1 MCSSDAELESQRE
14 NNAMIN
20 ASGYLLSIII
30 PTYNNAELIT
40 ATLTSIHQSITD
52 EVEIIIVNDG
62 STDLTEER
70 IKAFYR
76 EHNCNNV
83 KYINQK
89 NQGVAITR
97 NVGLNQATGKY
108 IGFVDSDDI
117 VCADYF
123 TILLPKLREEKYDIV
138 EFNLTRNIN
147 NLYQNKPGAK
157 HALAEH
163 EIMLADDNYA
173 PLLPTFR
180 AGQWHLMTKIF
191 HRDIIGN
198 DRFEEHRR
206 YEDMIFCP
214 FQYFKCHN
222 ILKIENKL
230 YYYRV
235 NEKSITENI
244 IDSDADSIFFA
255 MRKMYNYVNQNNEKR
270 TVATLMII
278 NCFLEGRKL
287 LRKKKGYY
295 RYNESMLNDI
305 QNALACCD
313 TKIVKNKIILK
324 MKYPHIDRSIS
335 EIRYKILSACKS
347 LFFRKG
353 F

>member
-1 MCSSDAELESQRE
+1 
-14 NNAMIN
+14 MIS

-30 PTYNNAELIT
+30 PTYNNAEFI
-40 ATLTSIHQSITD
+40 ADTLTSIHQGITD

-62 STDLTEER
+62 STDQTEER
-70 IKAFYR
+70 INAFYR
-76 EHNCNNV
+76 EKKCDNI
-83 KYINQK
+83 KLISQK

-97 NVGLNQATGKY
+97 NVGLAHATGKY

-117 VCADYF
+117 VCPDYF
-123 TILLPKLREEKYDIV
+123 TILLPKLKSGKYDIV
-138 EFNLTRNIN
+138 EFNLTRDIN
-147 NLYQNKPGAK
+147 KLYQNKSDTK
-157 HALAEH
+157 NSLVQQ
-163 EIMLADDNYA
+163 EIILTDDNYA

-191 HRDIIGN
+191 HRDVIGM

-206 YEDMIFCP
+206 YEDVIFCP
-214 FQYFKCHN
+214 FQYFKCRS

-230 YYYRV
+230 YYYRL
-235 NEKSITENI
+235 NDKSITENI

-255 MRKMYNYVNQNNEKR
+255 MRKMYNYVNKNKAKR

-295 RYNESMLNDI
+295 RYSESMLNDI

-313 TKIVKNKIILK
+313 TKIVKKKIILK

-335 EIRYKILSACKS
+335 EIRYKIISGCKR

>member
-1 MCSSDAELESQRE
+1 
-14 NNAMIN
+14 MIN

-30 PTYNNAELIT
+30 PAYNNAEFIT
-40 ATLTSIHQSITD
+40 ATLASIHQSITD

-76 EHNCNNV
+76 EQKCNNV
-83 KYINQK
+83 KYISQK

-97 NVGLNQATGKY
+97 NVGLTHATGKY

-117 VCADYF
+117 VCSDYF
-123 TILLPKLREEKYDIV
+123 TFLLPKLRAEKYDIV
-138 EFNLTRNIN
+138 EFNLTRDIN
-147 NLYQNKPGAK
+147 NLHKNKSDTENS
-157 HALAEH
+157 LVQH
-163 EIMLADDNYA
+163 EIILTDNNYT
-173 PLLPTFR
+173 PLIPTFR

-191 HRDIIGN
+191 HRDVIGS

-206 YEDMIFCP
+206 YEDVIFCP
-214 FQYFKCHN
+214 FQYFKCRS
-222 ILKIENKL
+222 ILKIEHKL
-230 YYYRV
+230 YFYRV
-235 NEKSITENI
+235 NDKSITENI

-255 MRKMYNYVNQNNEKR
+255 MRKMYNHINKDNAKR

-305 QNALACCD
+305 QNALTCCD
-313 TKIVKNKIILK
+313 KKVIKKKIFLK

-335 EIRYKILSACKS
+335 EMRYKIISACKN

>member
-1 MCSSDAELESQRE
+1 MV
-14 NNAMIN
+14 N

-40 ATLTSIHQSITD
+40 ATLASIHQSITD
-52 EVEIIIVNDG
+52 DVEVIIVNDG

-70 IKAFYR
+70 INAFYR
-76 EHNCNNV
+76 EKDCHNV
-83 KYINQK
+83 KYISQK

-97 NVGLNQATGKY
+97 NVGLAHATGKY

-117 VCADYF
+117 VCQNYF
-123 TILLPKLREEKYDIV
+123 TILLPKLRDEKYDII
-138 EFNLTRNIN
+138 EFNLTRDIN
-147 NLYQNKPGAK
+147 NLYKNAPKMENNITQR
-157 HALAEH
+157 
-163 EIMLADDNYA
+163 EIILSDDNYA
-173 PLLPTFR
+173 PLLPTFK

-191 HRDIIGN
+191 HRNIIGS
-198 DRFEEHRR
+198 DKFEEHHR

-214 FQYFKCHN
+214 FQYFKCHK

-235 NEKSITENI
+235 NDKSITENI

-255 MRKMYNYVNQNNEKR
+255 MRKMYNYINENSSKR
-270 TVATLMII
+270 TVATFMII
-278 NCFLEGRKL
+278 NCFLEGRKI

-295 RYNESMLNDI
+295 RYSESMLNDI

-313 TKIVKNKIILK
+313 TKIVKKKIILK

-335 EIRYKILSACKS
+335 ETRYKIISACKS
-347 LFFRKG
+347 LFLRKG

>member
-1 MCSSDAELESQRE
+1 MV
-14 NNAMIN
+14 N

-40 ATLTSIHQSITD
+40 ATLASIHQSITD
-52 EVEIIIVNDG
+52 DVEVIIVNDG

-70 IKAFYR
+70 INAFYR
-76 EHNCNNV
+76 EKDCYNV
-83 KYINQK
+83 KYISQK

-97 NVGLNQATGKY
+97 NVGLAHATGKY

-117 VCADYF
+117 VCQNYF
-123 TILLPKLREEKYDIV
+123 TILLPKLRDEKYDII
-138 EFNLTRNIN
+138 EFNLTRDIN
-147 NLYQNKPGAK
+147 NLYKNAPKMENNITQR
-157 HALAEH
+157 
-163 EIMLADDNYA
+163 EIILSDDNYA
-173 PLLPTFR
+173 PLLPIFK

-191 HRDIIGN
+191 HRNIIGS
-198 DRFEEHRR
+198 DKFEEHHR

-214 FQYFKCHN
+214 FQYFKCHK

-235 NEKSITENI
+235 NDKSITENI

-255 MRKMYNYVNQNNEKR
+255 MRKMYKYINENSSKR
-270 TVATLMII
+270 TVATFMII

-295 RYNESMLNDI
+295 RYSESMLNDI

-313 TKIVKNKIILK
+313 TKIVKKKIILK

-335 EIRYKILSACKS
+335 ETRYKIISACKS
-347 LFFRKG
+347 LFLRKG

>member
-1 MCSSDAELESQRE
+1 MV
-14 NNAMIN
+14 N

-40 ATLTSIHQSITD
+40 ATLASIHQSITD
-52 EVEIIIVNDG
+52 DVEVIIVNDG

-70 IKAFYR
+70 INAFYR
-76 EHNCNNV
+76 EKDCHNV
-83 KYINQK
+83 KYISQ

-97 NVGLNQATGKY
+97 NVGLAHATGKY

-117 VCADYF
+117 VCQNYF
-123 TILLPKLREEKYDIV
+123 TILLPKLRDEKYDII
-138 EFNLTRNIN
+138 EFNLTRDIN
-147 NLYQNKPGAK
+147 NLYKNAPKMENNITQR
-157 HALAEH
+157 
-163 EIMLADDNYA
+163 EIILSDDNYA
-173 PLLPTFR
+173 PLLPTFK

-191 HRDIIGN
+191 HRNIIGS
-198 DRFEEHRR
+198 DKFEEHHR

-214 FQYFKCHN
+214 FQYFKCHK

-235 NEKSITENI
+235 NDKSITENI

-255 MRKMYNYVNQNNEKR
+255 MRKMYNYINENRSKR
-270 TVATLMII
+270 TVATFMII

-295 RYNESMLNDI
+295 RYSESMLNDI

-313 TKIVKNKIILK
+313 TKIVKKKIILK

-335 EIRYKILSACKS
+335 ETRYKIISACKS
-347 LFFRKG
+347 LFLRKG

>member
-1 MCSSDAELESQRE
+1 
-14 NNAMIN
+14 MIN

-30 PTYNNAELIT
+30 PTYNNAEFIT
-40 ATLTSIHQSITD
+40 GTLASIHQSITD
-52 EVEIIIVNDG
+52 DVEIIIVNDG
-62 STDLTEER
+62 STDSTEEK
-70 IKAFYR
+70 INAFYS
-76 EHNCNNV
+76 EKNHKNI
-83 KYINQK
+83 KYIRQK

-97 NVGLNQATGKY
+97 NVGLAHATGKY

-117 VCADYF
+117 VCPDYF
-123 TILLPKLREEKYDIV
+123 SILLPKLRSGEYDII
-138 EFNLTRNIN
+138 EFNLTRNIK
-147 NLYQNKPGAK
+147 NLYRNTSDMESTLDQ
-157 HALAEH
+157 H
-163 EIMLADDNYA
+163 EIILTDDNYT

-191 HRDIIGN
+191 HRDVIGE

-214 FQYFKCHN
+214 FQYFKCHK

-235 NEKSITENI
+235 NDKSITENI

-255 MRKMYNYVNQNNEKR
+255 MRKMYKYVNENSAKR

-278 NCFLEGRKL
+278 NCFLEGRKI

-295 RYNESMLNDI
+295 RYNENMLNDI
-305 QNALACCD
+305 HNALASCD
-313 TKIVKNKIILK
+313 TRIIKKKIIYK

-335 EIRYKILSACKS
+335 EIRYKVISGCKN
-347 LFFRKG
+347 LFFRKD

>member
-1 MCSSDAELESQRE
+1 
-14 NNAMIN
+14 MIN

-30 PTYNNAELIT
+30 PAYNNAEFIT

-52 EVEIIIVNDG
+52 DVEIIIVNDG
-62 STDLTEER
+62 STDLTEEC
-70 IKAFYR
+70 INTFYR
-76 EHNCNNV
+76 NKNCNNI
-83 KYINQK
+83 KYISQK

-97 NVGLNQATGKY
+97 NVGLAHATGKY

-117 VCADYF
+117 VCPNYF
-123 TILLPKLREEKYDIV
+123 SILLPKLRDEKYDIV
-138 EFNLTRNIN
+138 EFNLTRDMN
-147 NLYQNKPGAK
+147 NLYQGIPDMSSTITQ
-157 HALAEH
+157 H
-163 EIMLADDNYA
+163 EITIADDNYS

-191 HRDIIGN
+191 HRDVIG
-198 DRFEEHRR
+198 DERFEEHRR
-206 YEDMIFCP
+206 YEDVIFCP
-214 FQYFKCHN
+214 FQYFKCHK

-235 NEKSITENI
+235 NNNSITENI

-255 MRKMYNYVNQNNEKR
+255 MRKMCHYINENSAKR
-270 TVATLMII
+270 TVATLMIV

-295 RYNESMLNDI
+295 RYNDSMLNDI
-305 QNALACCD
+305 QNALACSD
-313 TKIVKNKIILK
+313 TRMIKKKVIYK
-324 MKYPHIDRSIS
+324 MKYPHIDRYIS
-335 EIRYKILSACKS
+335 ELRYKIVTACKD
-347 LFFRKG
+347 LFLRKG

>member
-1 MCSSDAELESQRE
+1 MV
-14 NNAMIN
+14 N

-40 ATLTSIHQSITD
+40 ATLASIHQSITD
-52 EVEIIIVNDG
+52 DVEVIIVNDG

-70 IKAFYR
+70 INAFYR
-76 EHNCNNV
+76 EKDCHNV
-83 KYINQK
+83 KYINHK

-97 NVGLNQATGKY
+97 NVGLAHATGKY

-117 VCADYF
+117 VCPDYF
-123 TILLPKLREEKYDIV
+123 TVLLPKLRAEKYDII
-138 EFNLTRNIN
+138 EFNLTRDIN
-147 NLYQNKPGAK
+147 NLYKDT
-157 HALAEH
+157 H
-163 EIMLADDNYA
+163 EIENNISQREIILSDDNYA
-173 PLLPTFR
+173 PLLPIFK

-191 HRDIIGN
+191 HRNIIGS
-198 DRFEEHRR
+198 DKFEEHRR

-214 FQYFKCHN
+214 FQYFKCHK

-230 YYYRV
+230 YYYRI
-235 NEKSITENI
+235 NDNSITENI

-255 MRKMYNYVNQNNEKR
+255 MRKMYKYINKNSAKR
-270 TVATLMII
+270 TVATFMII

-295 RYNESMLNDI
+295 RYSESMINDI

-313 TKIVKNKIILK
+313 TKIVKKKIILK

-335 EIRYKILSACKS
+335 ETRYKILSACKS
-347 LFFRKG
+347 LFLRKG

>member
-1 MCSSDAELESQRE
+1 MT
-14 NNAMIN
+14 N

-30 PTYNNAELIT
+30 PVYNNAEFIT
-40 ATLTSIHQSITD
+40 GTLASMHQSITE
-52 EVEIIIVNDG
+52 EVEVVIVNDG

-70 IKAFYR
+70 INSFY
-76 EHNCNNV
+76 HDNNCSNI
-83 KYINQK
+83 KYISQK

-97 NVGLNQATGKY
+97 NVGLAHATGKY
-108 IGFVDSDDI
+108 IGFIDSDDI
-117 VCADYF
+117 VCQDYF
-123 TILLPKLREEKYDIV
+123 SILLPKLRDEKYDIV
-138 EFNLTRNIN
+138 EFNLTRDMN
-147 NLYQNKPGAK
+147 NLYQGISDM
-157 HALAEH
+157 ETVVVQH
-163 EIMLADDNYA
+163 EIILADGNYT

-191 HRDIIGN
+191 HRDVIGS

-214 FQYFKCHN
+214 FQYFKCQK
-222 ILKIENKL
+222 ILKIEHKL

-235 NEKSITENI
+235 NNNSITENI

-255 MRKMYNYVNQNNEKR
+255 MRKMCHYINENSAKR
-270 TVATLMII
+270 TVATLMIV

-295 RYNESMLNDI
+295 RYNDSMLNDI
-305 QNALACCD
+305 KNALECSD
-313 TKIVKNKIILK
+313 TRIIKKKVVYK
-324 MKYPHIDRSIS
+324 MKYPHIDRYIS
-335 EIRYKILSACKS
+335 ELRYKIVTACKN
-347 LFFRKG
+347 LFLRKG

>member
-1 MCSSDAELESQRE
+1 
-14 NNAMIN
+14 MIS

-30 PTYNNAELIT
+30 PTYNNAEFI
-40 ATLTSIHQSITD
+40 ADTLTSIHQGITD

-62 STDLTEER
+62 STDQTEER
-70 IKAFYR
+70 INAFYR
-76 EHNCNNV
+76 EKECDNI
-83 KYINQK
+83 KLISQK

-97 NVGLNQATGKY
+97 NVGLTHATGKY

-117 VCADYF
+117 VSTDYF
-123 TILLPKLREEKYDIV
+123 SILLPQLRKEKYDIV
-138 EFNLTRNIN
+138 EFNLTRDLN
-147 NLYQNKPGAK
+147 NLYQDAAGMGSAII
-157 HALAEH
+157 HH
-163 EIMLADDNYA
+163 EIVLADDNYT

-191 HRDIIGN
+191 RRDIIGS
-198 DRFEEHRR
+198 DRFAEHRR

-235 NEKSITENI
+235 NDKSITENI

-255 MRKMYNYVNQNNEKR
+255 MRKMYNYINENSAKR

-295 RYNESMLNDI
+295 RYSESMLNDI

-313 TKIVKNKIILK
+313 TKIVKKKIILK

-335 EIRYKILSACKS
+335 EIRYKIISGCKS

>member
-1 MCSSDAELESQRE
+1 MHSSNAELAIQRE

-30 PTYNNAELIT
+30 PAYNNAEFIT
-40 ATLTSIHQSITD
+40 ATLESIHQSITN

-62 STDLTEER
+62 STDLTEEC

-76 EHNCNNV
+76 EQNCNNV
-83 KYINQK
+83 KYISHK

-97 NVGLNQATGKY
+97 NVGLTQATGKY
-108 IGFVDSDDI
+108 IGFIDSDDI
-117 VCADYF
+117 VCKDYF

-147 NLYQNKPGAK
+147 NLYQNKPAAK
-157 HALAEH
+157 YALTQH
-163 EIMLADDNYA
+163 EIMLTDDNYA

-191 HRDIIGN
+191 HRDVIGM

-206 YEDMIFCP
+206 YEDVIFCP
-214 FQYFKCHN
+214 FQYFKCRS
-222 ILKIENKL
+222 ILKIENNL
-230 YYYRV
+230 YYYRL
-235 NEKSITENI
+235 NDKSITENI

-255 MRKMYNYVNQNNEKR
+255 MRKMYNYVYENNAKR

-287 LRKKKGYY
+287 LRKNKGYY
-295 RYNESMLNDI
+295 HYNESMLNDI

-335 EIRYKILSACKS
+335 EIRYKILSACKN

>member
-1 MCSSDAELESQRE
+1 MS
-14 NNAMIN
+14 N

-30 PTYNNAELIT
+30 PAYNNAEFIT
-40 ATLTSIHQSITD
+40 ATLASIHQSVTED
-52 EVEIIIVNDG
+52 VEIIIVNDG

-76 EHNCNNV
+76 EHSCNNI
-83 KYINQK
+83 KYISQQ

-97 NVGLNQATGKY
+97 NVGLAHATGKY
-108 IGFVDSDDI
+108 IGFIDSDDI
-117 VCADYF
+117 ICPDYF
-123 TILLPKLREEKYDIV
+123 TFLLPKLQDEKYDIV
-138 EFNLTRNIN
+138 EFDLTRNIKNLQHNITDMGDSLQQQEIILTDN
-147 NLYQNKPGAK
+147 NYT
-157 HALAEH
+157 
-163 EIMLADDNYA
+163 

-191 HRDIIGN
+191 HRNIIGN

-214 FQYFKCHN
+214 FQYFKCHK
-222 ILKIENKL
+222 ILKIEHKL

-235 NEKSITENI
+235 NDKSITENI

-255 MRKMYNYVNQNNEKR
+255 MRKMYNYVNENNAKR

-295 RYNESMLNDI
+295 RYDESMLNDI
-305 QNALACCD
+305 HNALASCD
-313 TKIVKNKIILK
+313 TRIVKKKIIYK

-335 EIRYKILSACKS
+335 EIRYKMISACKN